1 MGEIIGDYKEQ
12 STEQAL
18 LRWGGR
24 ATSALETL
32 ESVVEQTNLFVKNIN
47 TEIEGRKRA
56 ARTFTSQK
64 HRDSVKRCA
73 EAAAHMKEA
82 APNALVQAMGRA
94 LTLPAEE
101 SCGGLLAEDSRILI
115 TADMPLFYKLGT
127 PAAQRVATA
136 MASLKPFYSPTAELA
151 TGYIKKLD
159 KEEAGGVGL
168 RYEVKP
174 DEPVQD
180 WF

>member
-1 MGEIIGDYKEQ
+1 
-12 STEQAL
+12 
-18 LRWGGR
+18 
-24 ATSALETL
+24 
-32 ESVVEQTNLFVKNIN
+32 
-47 TEIEGRKRA
+47 
-56 ARTFTSQK
+56 
-64 HRDSVKRCA
+64 
-73 EAAAHMKEA
+73 MKEA

-115 TADMPLFYKLGT
+115 TSDMPLFYKLGT

-136 MASLKPFYSPTAELA
+136 MASLKPFYSPAAELA
-151 TGYIKKLD
+151 TDYIKNLD
-159 KEEAGGVGL
+159 KEEAGGAGL